1 MFKRKLTITI
11 ANIFTA
17 AEAATLWGLD
27 PSTVKRACQ
36 QKRFTSEECRKSE
49 GTWLVT
55 ESGMIRLYDSVK
67 MHDPIVK
74 TV

>member
-1 MFKRKLTITI
+1 MAIN
-11 ANIFTA
+11 NIFTT
-17 AEAATLWGLD
+17 AEAAKLWGLD

-55 ESGMIRLYDSVK
+55 ERGMIRLYGSLK
-67 MHDPIVK
+67 EREPIVK
-74 TV
+74 I